1 MFRKEL
7 ECQKE
12 KIWEEYCNVQERAR
26 MLEGKDL
33 GRVLYGNE
41 TDTNEYPWQV
51 QRAKKHE
58 NFLNI
63 ILLYLINDLS
73 RYLLIN

>member
-1 MFRKEL
+1 
-7 ECQKE
+7 
-12 KIWEEYCNVQERAR
+12 

>member
-1 MFRKEL
+1 
-7 ECQKE
+7 
-12 KIWEEYCNVQERAR
+12 

-51 QRAKKHE
+51 QRATKTRELSDHQ
-58 NFLNI
+58 NYFNQT
-63 ILLYLINDLS
+63 NDACAG
-73 RYLLIN
+73 